1 MKNITWEILT
11 REALCELYQNEMQ
24 RDFPPDELRPLK
36 TLLELYDTGRYCPY
50 GVFAAEDGDDS
61 AGSAKTIT
69 AVCDDDS
76 AGSADALAAHCTD
89 AAPAK
94 PSTHNPLIAYLNV
107 VHASGCDVAFLDYFA
122 TSPALRG
129 AGLGA
134 ALLQTLYETETA
146 RGATALLWEAETPTE
161 APDPAMAARRMGF
174 YNRAGGQPTN
184 LRQQVYGVWFDS
196 LCHPCAGSL
205 TPAQT
210 EQALLHIY
218 HQLMNPTVFAREYR
232 LIHTD
237 ASAAD

>member
-50 GVFAAEDGDDS
+50 GVFAEDGE
-61 AGSAKTIT
+61 GK
-69 AVCDDDS
+69 
-76 AGSADALAAHCTD
+76 
-89 AAPAK
+89 
-94 PSTHNPLIAYLNV
+94 PLIAYLNV

-161 APDPAMAARRMGF
+161 APDPAMAMRRMGF

-184 LRQQVYGVWFDS
+184 LRQQVYGVWFDI